1 MVRSCDSNLRSMIIN
16 EIAPFFLYLFI
27 IYISTFVKHPFNN
40 SLASCSIIIFS
51 LVIHRHSFCFQFYG
65 GIVDLLC
72 VIFSLVGCI
81 KKKKNCEHLEFYTSL
96 NLGKC
101 F

>member
-16 EIAPFFLYLFI
+16 EIAPFSLYLFI

-72 VIFSLVGCI
+72 VHFF
-81 KKKKNCEHLEFYTSL
+81 HTAT
-96 NLGKC
+96 
-101 F
+101 